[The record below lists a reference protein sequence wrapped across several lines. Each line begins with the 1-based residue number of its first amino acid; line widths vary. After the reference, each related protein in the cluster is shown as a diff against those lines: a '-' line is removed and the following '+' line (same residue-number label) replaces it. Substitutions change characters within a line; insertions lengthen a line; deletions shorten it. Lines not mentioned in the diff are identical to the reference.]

1 MDDLNEKLNRLLSDP
16 EGLAKIQAAMSALG
30 GGETPPP
37 SPPPAPAPP
46 AGGGG
51 FDPALLGRL
60 MPLLSGMNGDNEDTR
75 LLEALRPYLRGERA
89 GRLDDTMQLM
99 RLARLL
105 PLLQEQGILGGIGG
119 GRRGG

>member
-30 GGETPPP
+30 GGEAPP
-37 SPPPAPAPP
+37 SPPPPAPAPP
-46 AGGGG
+46 AAGG

>member
-30 GGETPPP
+30 GGETPPSP
-37 SPPPAPAPP
+37 PPPAPAPP
-46 AGGGG
+46 AAGG